1 MHATRNVLSE
11 VVSRQYIHS
20 ITDTTPALP
29 IPPTPTPISYLLS
42 VIPRPPT
49 SPSPSKLS
57 FSLPRLLCYSS
68 LPPHSSSNISYG
80 IYISFR
86 RVSPP
91 IVSVRR
97 ALFDG
102 AVPPLLRRCDRTVD
116 GCFCSSHRAYMFAVD
131 ALYLLPCGPHLW
143 VCLLSL
149 NRGCFCGSYTVLCER
164 IETQFVIGLGDSV
177 PGQTGLGSCVTGR
190 WAHTIRPRSVSVS
203 GSLAGV
209 GDWWRRRPSHGSEIL
224 LRDG

>member
-1 MHATRNVLSE
+1 MHATRTCCLKLLADN
-11 VVSRQYIHS
+11 
-20 ITDTTPALP
+20 TFTPS
-29 IPPTPTPISYLLS
+29 PTPHPHFPYLPHPHPSLTSSLLS
-42 VIPRPPT
+42 PVPLRLHLPP
-49 SPSPSKLS
+49 SSL

-209 GDWWRRRPSHGSEIL
+209 GDLWRRRPSHGSEIL